1 MIFYMLQ
8 SKKFNFMFTLT
19 LNVRCVYGGSEKV
32 FSVGSDPRHQNGQL
46 CIPKDSTTGRSRVC
60 IL

>member
-19 LNVRCVYGGSEKV
+19 KHWITS
-32 FSVGSDPRHQNGQL
+32 H
-46 CIPKDSTTGRSRVC
+46 TTPDYLK
-60 IL
+60 I